1 MIKLIYLAF
10 FMLFSS
16 ALLLFSKNKPMKSC
30 KYEIT
35 GVVKEIKDE
44 NGLRLYIESKDN
56 KIFYPQ
62 IEQDNIVI
70 ASGAKVQVCYDAV
83 NTLADNKMQI
93 RISDVVYLP

>member
-1 MIKLIYLAF
+1 
-10 FMLFSS
+10 
-16 ALLLFSKNKPMKSC
+16 MKSC

-83 NTLADNKMQI
+83 KTLADNQVQI

>member
-1 MIKLIYLAF
+1 
-10 FMLFSS
+10 MLFSS
-16 ALLLFSKNKPMKSC
+16 ALFLFSKNKPMKSC

-35 GVVKEIKDE
+35 GVVKETKDE

-83 NTLADNKMQI
+83 KTLADNQVQI

>member
-1 MIKLIYLAF
+1 
-10 FMLFSS
+10 
-16 ALLLFSKNKPMKSC
+16 MKSC